1 MKKFLKS
8 KRARIHKLSKNKKK
22 KRILKRHLLDI
33 YSPHNT
39 NDFLINNNSSPFF
52 SGDEEEEDTIMI
64 NPNSPLLLFNDGN
77 TELNLLDCKE
87 SRETESTE
95 EKVNLSLANKVQI
108 FLIQR

>member
-8 KRARIHKLSKNKKK
+8 KRSRIHKLSKNKKK

-95 EKVNLSLANKVQI
+95 EKVNLNLANKVQI

>member
-1 MKKFLKS
+1 MKIFLKS